1 MDFSLLLSSYATV
14 WSNPEVLL
22 MTFIGALGG
31 VLLGAIPGM
40 TATMGVALL
49 IPFSFGM
56 DLIPSIGLLLGIY
69 CGGMYGG
76 SISAILIHA
85 PGTPAAAATLLDGY
99 PMCKKGQAG
108 KALSVAM
115 FASFCGGVIGA
126 LVMTFLSPLV
136 ADMAMNFGPGE
147 MFMLAVFGLSVIVAI
162 SGKSVAK
169 GLISAFF
176 GMLLCTVGLDPT
188 NGIPRFITTKQTG
201 LLDGFQF
208 IPTLIGLFAVSEVI
222 AGVERIIRGEE
233 HEQKSN
239 EKITNVLPDWK
250 TIKKIWPNILS
261 GGLIGTF
268 IGAIPGAGGDIA
280 VFVSYGASKSASKH
294 PELYGTGIPNGV
306 AATESANNGCSGGA
320 MIPLL
325 SLGVPGDSVTAILLG
340 AFIMKGITP
349 GPMMYVTELPTVYR
363 VFAALMLANLC
374 MLVVGCLG
382 VRFFAKIVSVEK
394 KMLYPIILVISLL
407 GAFSINKNA
416 FDVGVCV
423 AFGIIGWLMNK
434 YEFPLSPILLALIL
448 GPMCEKNFVRYMN
461 IQRGNFFAIFLV
473 KQLYGGLGK
482 NFLNPALAGRAA
494 LVACYTS
501 QMTSWIDPASGKA
514 PLFGGAD
521 VVTAATP
528 LAMMKGGE
536 FAEVTAQYSLSDMFI
551 GNIGGS
557 LGEISAMMLLLGGLY
572 LIFRKVI
579 SWQIPVAYIG
589 TVAVLTFLFPQGNDA
604 MSWMLYNVLG
614 GGLFLGA
621 FFMATDYV
629 TSPVTKKGQLI
640 FGIGCG
646 LITVFIRYFGS
657 YPEGVCYSIL
667 VMNCCTWIID
677 KYTKP
682 TRFGV
687 DKKAAKEAAKK

>member
-222 AGVERIIRGEE
+222 AGVSASIRGEE

-239 EKITNVLPDWK
+239 RED
-250 TIKKIWPNILS
+250 
-261 GGLIGTF
+261 
-268 IGAIPGAGGDIA
+268 
-280 VFVSYGASKSASKH
+280 H
-294 PELYGTGIPNGV
+294 
-306 AATESANNGCSGGA
+306 
-320 MIPLL
+320 
-325 SLGVPGDSVTAILLG
+325 
-340 AFIMKGITP
+340 
-349 GPMMYVTELPTVYR
+349 
-363 VFAALMLANLC
+363 
-374 MLVVGCLG
+374 
-382 VRFFAKIVSVEK
+382 
-394 KMLYPIILVISLL
+394 
-407 GAFSINKNA
+407 
-416 FDVGVCV
+416 
-423 AFGIIGWLMNK
+423 
-434 YEFPLSPILLALIL
+434 
-448 GPMCEKNFVRYMN
+448 
-461 IQRGNFFAIFLV
+461 Q
-473 KQLYGGLGK
+473 
-482 NFLNPALAGRAA
+482 RAA
-494 LVACYTS
+494 
-501 QMTSWIDPASGKA
+501 
-514 PLFGGAD
+514 
-521 VVTAATP
+521 
-528 LAMMKGGE
+528 
-536 FAEVTAQYSLSDMFI
+536 
-551 GNIGGS
+551 
-557 LGEISAMMLLLGGLY
+557 
-572 LIFRKVI
+572 
-579 SWQIPVAYIG
+579 
-589 TVAVLTFLFPQGNDA
+589 
-604 MSWMLYNVLG
+604 
-614 GGLFLGA
+614 
-621 FFMATDYV
+621 
-629 TSPVTKKGQLI
+629 
-640 FGIGCG
+640 
-646 LITVFIRYFGS
+646 
-657 YPEGVCYSIL
+657 
-667 VMNCCTWIID
+667 
-677 KYTKP
+677 
-682 TRFGV
+682 
-687 DKKAAKEAAKK
+687 

>member
-1 MDFSLLLSSYATV
+1 MDFNLLLSSYAAV
-14 WSNPEVLL
+14 WSNPEVIL

-85 PGTPAAAATLLDGY
+85 PGTPAAAATLLDG
-99 PMCKKGQAG
+99 
-108 KALSVAM
+108 
-115 FASFCGGVIGA
+115 
-126 LVMTFLSPLV
+126 
-136 ADMAMNFGPGE
+136 
-147 MFMLAVFGLSVIVAI
+147 
-162 SGKSVAK
+162 
-169 GLISAFF
+169 
-176 GMLLCTVGLDPT
+176 
-188 NGIPRFITTKQTG
+188 
-201 LLDGFQF
+201 FQF

-233 HEQKSN
+233 QEQKSKG
-239 EKITNVLPDWK
+239 KITNVLPDLK
-250 TIKKIWPNILS
+250 TIRQIWPNILS

-325 SLGVPGDSVTAILLG
+325 SLGVPGDSVTVILLG

-374 MLVVGCLG
+374 MLAVGCLG

-461 IQRGNFFAIFLV
+461 IQRGNFFAI
-473 KQLYGGLGK
+473 
-482 NFLNPALAGRAA
+482 
-494 LVACYTS
+494 T
-501 QMTSWIDPASGKA
+501 
-514 PLFGGAD
+514 
-521 VVTAATP
+521 
-528 LAMMKGGE
+528 
-536 FAEVTAQYSLSDMFI
+536 
-551 GNIGGS
+551 
-557 LGEISAMMLLLGGLY
+557 
-572 LIFRKVI
+572 
-579 SWQIPVAYIG
+579 
-589 TVAVLTFLFPQGNDA
+589 
-604 MSWMLYNVLG
+604 
-614 GGLFLGA
+614 
-621 FFMATDYV
+621 
-629 TSPVTKKGQLI
+629 TSPI
-640 FGIGCG
+640 AM
-646 LITVFIRYFGS
+646 VFAA
-657 YPEGVCYSIL
+657 VAIL
-667 VMNCCTWIID
+667 VIVFSMYNQSKIN
-677 KYTKP
+677 
-682 TRFGV
+682 
-687 DKKAAKEAAKK
+687 KKAAATAQEKA

>member
-233 HEQKSN
+233 HGQKSN

-306 AATESANNGCSGGA
+306 AMFLRTIPYNYYAILTMVMSLFLIFSGLDYGPMKKHEDNALLGDLFTTDDRPYGDDVDDGSDTRGHVVDLIAPVLVLIAACIFGMVYTGGFFEGVDFITAFADCSASVGLVMGSAIALMFTFVFYRVRGVMTFQDFAACIPEGFKAMVSPMLILTLAWTLSGMTG
-320 MIPLL
+320 
-325 SLGVPGDSVTAILLG
+325 LLG
-340 AFIMKGITP
+340 AKY
-349 GPMMYVTELPTVYR
+349 YVASLLSGSA
-363 VFAALMLANLC
+363 AALQYLLPIIIFVVAVFLAFATGTSWGTFSILVPIVC
-374 MLVVGCLG
+374 HAFPDGEMLVVSIAACL
-382 VRFFAKIVSVEK
+382 S
-394 KMLYPIILVISLL
+394 
-407 GAFSINKNA
+407 GA
-416 FDVGVCV
+416 VC
-423 AFGIIGWLMNK
+423 GDHC
-434 YEFPLSPILLALIL
+434 SPISDTTIMASAGAHCSHVNHVSTQLPYAMTAAAISAGCYLLCGAAQAVLGDAANTLTSFVLLACAIAIELVVLSI
-448 GPMCEKNFVRYMN
+448 VRARM
-461 IQRGNFFAIFLV
+461 GHT
-473 KQLYGGLGK
+473 GK
-482 NFLNPALAGRAA
+482 
-494 LVACYTS
+494 
-501 QMTSWIDPASGKA
+501 
-514 PLFGGAD
+514 
-521 VVTAATP
+521 
-528 LAMMKGGE
+528 E
-536 FAEVTAQYSLSDMFI
+536 EVTKS
-551 GNIGGS
+551 
-557 LGEISAMMLLLGGLY
+557 
-572 LIFRKVI
+572 
-579 SWQIPVAYIG
+579 
-589 TVAVLTFLFPQGNDA
+589 
-604 MSWMLYNVLG
+604 
-614 GGLFLGA
+614 
-621 FFMATDYV
+621 
-629 TSPVTKKGQLI
+629 
-640 FGIGCG
+640 
-646 LITVFIRYFGS
+646 
-657 YPEGVCYSIL
+657 
-667 VMNCCTWIID
+667 
-677 KYTKP
+677 
-682 TRFGV
+682 
-687 DKKAAKEAAKK
+687 

>member
-201 LLDGFQF
+201 LLDGFQ
-208 IPTLIGLFAVSEVI
+208 
-222 AGVERIIRGEE
+222 
-233 HEQKSN
+233 QKSN
-239 EKITNVLPDWK
+239 EMIPNVLPDWK
-250 TIKKIWPNILS
+250 TIKKSRPYILS

-461 IQRGNFFAIFLV
+461 IQRGNFFAITTSPIAMVFATVAILV
-473 KQLYGGLGK
+473 IVYSVYNQSKINK
-482 NFLNPALAGRAA
+482 RAA
-494 LVACYTS
+494 A
-501 QMTSWIDPASGKA
+501 
-514 PLFGGAD
+514 
-521 VVTAATP
+521 
-528 LAMMKGGE
+528 
-536 FAEVTAQYSLSDMFI
+536 
-551 GNIGGS
+551 N
-557 LGEISAMMLLLGGLY
+557 
-572 LIFRKVI
+572 
-579 SWQIPVAYIG
+579 
-589 TVAVLTFLFPQGNDA
+589 
-604 MSWMLYNVLG
+604 
-614 GGLFLGA
+614 
-621 FFMATDYV
+621 
-629 TSPVTKKGQLI
+629 
-640 FGIGCG
+640 
-646 LITVFIRYFGS
+646 
-657 YPEGVCYSIL
+657 
-667 VMNCCTWIID
+667 
-677 KYTKP
+677 
-682 TRFGV
+682 
-687 DKKAAKEAAKK
+687 AAKENA

>member
-1 MDFSLLLSSYATV
+1 MDFNLLLSSYAAV
-14 WSNPEVLL
+14 WSNPEVIL

-85 PGTPAAAATLLDGY
+85 PGTPAAAATLLDG
-99 PMCKKGQAG
+99 
-108 KALSVAM
+108 
-115 FASFCGGVIGA
+115 
-126 LVMTFLSPLV
+126 
-136 ADMAMNFGPGE
+136 
-147 MFMLAVFGLSVIVAI
+147 
-162 SGKSVAK
+162 
-169 GLISAFF
+169 
-176 GMLLCTVGLDPT
+176 
-188 NGIPRFITTKQTG
+188 
-201 LLDGFQF
+201 FQF

-233 HEQKSN
+233 QEQKSK
-239 EKITNVLPDWK
+239 EKITNVLPDLK
-250 TIKKIWPNILS
+250 TIRQIWPNILS

-306 AATESANNGCSGGA
+306 A

-374 MLVVGCLG
+374 MLAVGCLG

-461 IQRGNFFAIFLV
+461 IQRGNFFAI
-473 KQLYGGLGK
+473 
-482 NFLNPALAGRAA
+482 
-494 LVACYTS
+494 T
-501 QMTSWIDPASGKA
+501 
-514 PLFGGAD
+514 
-521 VVTAATP
+521 
-528 LAMMKGGE
+528 
-536 FAEVTAQYSLSDMFI
+536 
-551 GNIGGS
+551 
-557 LGEISAMMLLLGGLY
+557 
-572 LIFRKVI
+572 
-579 SWQIPVAYIG
+579 
-589 TVAVLTFLFPQGNDA
+589 
-604 MSWMLYNVLG
+604 
-614 GGLFLGA
+614 
-621 FFMATDYV
+621 
-629 TSPVTKKGQLI
+629 TSPI
-640 FGIGCG
+640 AM
-646 LITVFIRYFGS
+646 VFAA
-657 YPEGVCYSIL
+657 VAIL
-667 VMNCCTWIID
+667 VIVFSMYNQSKIN
-677 KYTKP
+677 
-682 TRFGV
+682 
-687 DKKAAKEAAKK
+687 KKAAATAQEKA

>member
-1 MDFSLLLSSYATV
+1 MDFNLLLSSYAAV
-14 WSNPEVLL
+14 WSNPEVIL

-85 PGTPAAAATLLDGY
+85 PGTPAAAATLLDG
-99 PMCKKGQAG
+99 
-108 KALSVAM
+108 
-115 FASFCGGVIGA
+115 
-126 LVMTFLSPLV
+126 
-136 ADMAMNFGPGE
+136 
-147 MFMLAVFGLSVIVAI
+147 
-162 SGKSVAK
+162 
-169 GLISAFF
+169 
-176 GMLLCTVGLDPT
+176 
-188 NGIPRFITTKQTG
+188 
-201 LLDGFQF
+201 FQF

-233 HEQKSN
+233 QEQKSK
-239 EKITNVLPDWK
+239 EKITNVLPDLK
-250 TIKKIWPNILS
+250 TIRQIWPNILS

-374 MLVVGCLG
+374 MLAVGCLG

-461 IQRGNFFAIFLV
+461 IQRGNFFAI
-473 KQLYGGLGK
+473 
-482 NFLNPALAGRAA
+482 
-494 LVACYTS
+494 T
-501 QMTSWIDPASGKA
+501 
-514 PLFGGAD
+514 
-521 VVTAATP
+521 
-528 LAMMKGGE
+528 
-536 FAEVTAQYSLSDMFI
+536 
-551 GNIGGS
+551 
-557 LGEISAMMLLLGGLY
+557 
-572 LIFRKVI
+572 
-579 SWQIPVAYIG
+579 
-589 TVAVLTFLFPQGNDA
+589 
-604 MSWMLYNVLG
+604 
-614 GGLFLGA
+614 
-621 FFMATDYV
+621 
-629 TSPVTKKGQLI
+629 TSPI
-640 FGIGCG
+640 AM
-646 LITVFIRYFGS
+646 VFAA
-657 YPEGVCYSIL
+657 VAIL
-667 VMNCCTWIID
+667 VIMFSMYNQSKIN
-677 KYTKP
+677 
-682 TRFGV
+682 
-687 DKKAAKEAAKK
+687 KKAAATAQEKA

>member
-1 MDFSLLLSSYATV
+1 MNWSLLASSYGAV
-14 WSNPEVLL
+14 FGNVQVLL
-22 MTFIGALGG
+22 MTFLGALGG

-99 PMCKKGQAG
+99 PMYQKGQAG

-115 FASFCGGVIGA
+115 FASFVGGVIGA
-126 LVMTFLSPLV
+126 LIMTFLSPII

-162 SGKSVAK
+162 SGKSIAK
-169 GLISAFF
+169 GLVSAFF

-188 NGIPRFITTKQTG
+188 NGIPRFITYKQTG
-201 LLDGFQF
+201 LLEGFQF
-208 IPTLIGLFAVSEVI
+208 IPTLIGLFAVAEVI

-233 HEQKSN
+233 KQEGSH
-239 EKITNVLPDWK
+239 EKITNVLPDWQ
-250 TIKKIWPNILS
+250 TIKQIWPNILS
-261 GGLIGTF
+261 GGIIGTF

-280 VFVSYGASKSASKH
+280 VFVSYGFNKSLSKH
-294 PELYGTGIPNGV
+294 PELWGTGIPNGV
-306 AATESANNGCSGGA
+306 ASTESANNGCSGGA

-340 AFIMKGITP
+340 AFIMKGIQP
-349 GPMMYVTELPTVYR
+349 GPMMYISELPTVYK
-363 VFAALMLANLC
+363 VFAALMLANLA

-407 GAFSINKNA
+407 GAFSINKNV

-423 AFGIIGWLMNK
+423 VFGIIGWLMNK

-461 IQRGNFFAIFLV
+461 IQRGNFFAIFTSPIAMV
-473 KQLYGGLGK
+473 
-482 NFLNPALAGRAA
+482 FL
-494 LVACYTS
+494 
-501 QMTSWIDPASGKA
+501 I
-514 PLFGGAD
+514 
-521 VVTAATP
+521 
-528 LAMMKGGE
+528 
-536 FAEVTAQYSLSDMFI
+536 
-551 GNIGGS
+551 
-557 LGEISAMMLLLGGLY
+557 
-572 LIFRKVI
+572 
-579 SWQIPVAYIG
+579 
-589 TVAVLTFLFPQGNDA
+589 VAVATILF
-604 MSWMLYNVLG
+604 SIYNQSKINKRE
-614 GGLFLGA
+614 A
-621 FFMATDYV
+621 AH
-629 TSPVTKKGQLI
+629 
-640 FGIGCG
+640 
-646 LITVFIRYFGS
+646 
-657 YPEGVCYSIL
+657 
-667 VMNCCTWIID
+667 
-677 KYTKP
+677 
-682 TRFGV
+682 
-687 DKKAAKEAAKK
+687 KAAQKAQ

>member
-1 MDFSLLLSSYATV
+1 
-14 WSNPEVLL
+14 
-22 MTFIGALGG
+22 
-31 VLLGAIPGM
+31 M

-108 KALSVAM
+108 RALSVAM

-233 HEQKSN
+233 QEQRSN

-280 VFVSYGASKSASKH
+280 
-294 PELYGTGIPNGV
+294 GV

-461 IQRGNFFAIFLV
+461 IQRGNFFAITTSPIAMVFASVAILV
-473 KQLYGGLGK
+473 IIYSVYNQSKINK
-482 NFLNPALAGRAA
+482 R
-494 LVACYTS
+494 
-501 QMTSWIDPASGKA
+501 
-514 PLFGGAD
+514 
-521 VVTAATP
+521 TAAN
-528 LAMMKGGE
+528 A
-536 FAEVTAQYSLSDMFI
+536 AQ
-551 GNIGGS
+551 
-557 LGEISAMMLLLGGLY
+557 E
-572 LIFRKVI
+572 
-579 SWQIPVAYIG
+579 
-589 TVAVLTFLFPQGNDA
+589 
-604 MSWMLYNVLG
+604 
-614 GGLFLGA
+614 
-621 FFMATDYV
+621 
-629 TSPVTKKGQLI
+629 
-640 FGIGCG
+640 
-646 LITVFIRYFGS
+646 
-657 YPEGVCYSIL
+657 
-667 VMNCCTWIID
+667 
-677 KYTKP
+677 
-682 TRFGV
+682 
-687 DKKAAKEAAKK
+687 KA